1 MKTTVRLNVKTA
13 YIIIFVYIVLEIL
26 LNILLRIFLES
37 GASEETSRLIDSV
50 IGIGMVT
57 NIIISILLIFTTIYI
72 FRADTRDIYL
82 ENSKFSLSKFYYL
95 FPLVWFGIA
104 LYALLTS
111 NLSFYTLSTILL
123 VIMASLSIA
132 INEEILTRGILIIAL
147 RKRGTAEWVVYILST
162 LTFALLH
169 LVNVLGGGSITQV
182 LIVIFGGTLLYISRR
197 VFNNLFV
204 PILLHAFY
212 DTAIYLQ
219 TGIFFVNQNL
229 PDGILDFNLASF
241 LIMVLATF
249 IFLIFGRNLLKK
261 YLPISEALTN
271 NRRAHQPDC
280 R

>member
-72 FRADTRDIYL
+72 FKADTKDIYL

-132 INEEILTRGILIIAL
+132 INEEILTRGILIVAL

-204 PILLHAFY
+204 PILLHAFF

-219 TGIFFVNQNL
+219 TGFFFANQNL

-261 YLPISEALTN
+261 YLPMLLE
-271 NRRAHQPDC
+271 
-280 R
+280 